1 MTSVKYARELAE
13 LFSDEHV
20 FFLSQ
25 DDKARVPIGLPI
37 SKKQDVMLMH
47 LEYKVS
53 LPDHDFPIGKSHKLI
68 PSVYASCNRRK
79 ENDDIGYS
87 GPTYIAIRSGKHD
100 KSCAASHKVNFQN
113 ILRYDR
119 NTLKNTNVSVR
130 AQKEKKQSFLFPTF
144 FSYYIKETVGAILK
158 VRLLKKGGKD
168 PKKVNSFCFMT

>member
-1 MTSVKYARELAE
+1 MASVKYARELAD

-47 LEYKVS
+47 LEYKLS
-53 LPDHDFPIGKSHKLI
+53 LPDHDFPIGKSHKLKK
-68 PSVYASCNRRK
+68 VCASCNRRK
-79 ENDDIGYS
+79 ENDGIGYG

-100 KSCAASHKVNFQN
+100 ESCAASHKEDFQN

-119 NTLKNTNVSVR
+119 NTLKNTNVSLR

-158 VRLLKKGGKD
+158 VRLLKKGGKG